1 MQVAPLPENEVERL
15 AALERY
21 AILDTTPEEA
31 FDELTRLASTVCDA
45 PMALISLIDATRQWF
60 KSKIGIDAPQ
70 TPREIAFCAHAIL
83 GREVFV
89 VTDPLRDERFFD
101 NPLVTADPNIRFY
114 AGAPLTTP
122 DGHHLGTLCV
132 LDRKP
137 RTITREQQ
145 RLLTSLAHQVV
156 VQLELRRQIAE
167 REAAERELERFFAVS
182 LDLLCIANTDGWFT
196 RINPAFETVL
206 GYSSEELLA
215 HPFTRFVHPD
225 DLASTMQ
232 EIRSLTSGNPT
243 VRFENRYLCKDGST
257 RWFAWT
263 ASPVPEAGLIY
274 AAARDITERKVA
286 EERLRDS
293 EIRTRSIID
302 NALGGLITTGDDGI
316 IESINP
322 AAERIFGYA
331 TEELI
336 GKSICA
342 LVGRP
347 FASTRECLAYLR
359 DHAVG
364 RVTELD
370 GRRRGGELFPAEL
383 SLFEF
388 WHGGQRHFAG
398 HVLDVSERHEVDRL
412 KNDFVATV
420 SHELRT
426 PLTSIRGSL
435 GLLASGVMGELTEE
449 ARQMIAVAERNSTRL
464 ITLINDILDFEK
476 LESGKMEIAHAPTP
490 LLRVLEKAIET
501 ISAMAATEAVEIE
514 LTVKECGN
522 HAMLLG
528 DETRLTQVMV
538 NLLSNAVKFSPRGG
552 TVRIEAATNDGWTTV
567 QVHDR
572 GRGIAGPAQA
582 KLFQRFQQIESA
594 DSREK
599 GGTGLGLAICKAII
613 ELHGGTIGVESAPNE
628 GSTFWFRVPAMLR
641 VH

>member
-1 MQVAPLPENEVERL
+1 MQVAPLPENEAGRL

-60 KSKIGIDAPQ
+60 KSKIGIAPRE
-70 TPREIAFCAHAIL
+70 TPRDVAFCAHAIL
-83 GREVFV
+83 GDEVFV
-89 VTDPLRDERFFD
+89 VTDPLRDERFAD
-101 NPLVTADPNIRFY
+101 NPLVTGEPHIRFY
-114 AGAPLTTP
+114 AGAPLTTS

-145 RLLTSLAHQVV
+145 RLLAALAHQVV

-167 REAAERELERFFAVS
+167 RQAAEQELDRFFEVS
-182 LDLLCIANTDGWFT
+182 LDLLCIADTDGWFK
-196 RINPAFETVL
+196 RINPAFEQVL
-206 GYSSEELLA
+206 GYSHEELMA
-215 HPFTRFVHPD
+215 RPFSDCVHPD
-225 DLASTMQ
+225 DLASTLEEMQ
-232 EIRSLTSGNPT
+232 RLGQGHPT

-263 ASPVPEAGLIY
+263 ASPVPEARLIY
-274 AAARDITERKVA
+274 AAARDITERKAA
-286 EERLRDS
+286 EEALRDS

-302 NALGGLITTGDDGI
+302 NSLGGLITTDADGV

-322 AAERIFGYA
+322 AAERIFGYTA
-331 TEELI
+331 EELI
-336 GKSICA
+336 GNSICA

-347 FASTRECLAYLR
+347 FASTRDCLIYLR

-364 RVTELD
+364 RVTEID
-370 GRRRGGELFPAEL
+370 ARRRGGELFPAEL
-383 SLFEF
+383 SLLEF
-388 WHGGQRHFAG
+388 WHGGERHFAG

-435 GLLASGVMGELTEE
+435 GLLASGVMGPLTDE
-449 ARQMIAVAERNSTRL
+449 AKQMVAVAERNSTRL

-476 LESGKMEIAHAPTP
+476 LENGKMELVHRRTP

-501 ISAMAATEAVEIE
+501 ISAMAAQEDVAIE
-514 LTVKECGN
+514 LHGG

-538 NLLSNAVKFSPRGG
+538 NLLSNAVKYSARGE
-552 TVRIEAATNDGWTTV
+552 TVRIDAATDGGWTTV
-567 QVHDR
+567 RVRDR
-572 GRGIAGPAQA
+572 GRGIAEHEQT
-582 KLFQRFQQIESA
+582 KLFQRFQQIENA

-599 GGTGLGLAICKAII
+599 GGTGLGLAICKAIV
-613 ELHGGTIGVESAPNE
+613 ELHGGTIGVESAVGE

-641 VH
+641 VHS